1 MNHGNRVNHLGRTS
15 SHRKAM
21 LSNMAASLILH
32 KRITTTVAKAKELR
46 KFVEPLITKAK
57 DNTTHS
63 RRVVFSALKYK
74 EPVKEL
80 FGEVAAKVG
89 DRPGGYTRILRTGNR
104 LGDNADMCIMELV
117 DYNETYTTGK
127 KAPVKTRRKR
137 AAGKKGAEETAV
149 AEDAPVKRKK
159 VAKEDIAPADVVA
172 APAAAEEAAEEVH
185 PVEAASTE
193 ATPEATAETES
204 HEETTTTD
212 EAAEETKDAE

>member
-1 MNHGNRVNHLGRTS
+1 MNHGNKVNHLGRTA

-32 KRITTTVAKAKELR
+32 KKITTTVSKAKELR

-80 FGEVAAKVG
+80 FGEVAAKVA
-89 DRPGGYTRILRTGNR
+89 DRPGGYTRILKTGNR
-104 LGDNADMCIMELV
+104 LGDNAEMCIMELV

-137 AAGKKGAEETAV
+137 ATGKKAGA
-149 AEDAPVKRKK
+149 P
-159 VAKEDIAPADVVA
+159 
-172 APAAAEEAAEEVH
+172 AEEVATAAAPKKTKSKTPAKEAEH
-185 PVEAASTE
+185 VPEEAIQAEQAQEKAPEIVEEPKAENTEENSSTE
-193 ATPEATAETES
+193 DKKTE
-204 HEETTTTD
+204 
-212 EAAEETKDAE
+212 